1 MLGLLIQ
8 ILSFIILLY
17 VILSFFMRP
26 DHDVMRF
33 LSKIVGPNIESD
45 STSGATFDGVG
56 FQPGDFDVDRE
67 RFRKCINSYFVSIWA
82 IIEKVINNR
91 FRSLE

>member
-1 MLGLLIQ
+1 MLSYLLGLLIQ

-33 LSKIVGPNIESD
+33 LSKIVDPILNPIRRVVPPLMGL
-45 STSGATFDGVG
+45 
-56 FQPGDFDVDRE
+56 DFSPV
-67 RFRKCINSYFVSIWA
+67 ILMLIVSALGNALIR
-82 IIEKVINNR
+82 ILYR
-91 FRSLE
+91 LGL

>member
-1 MLGLLIQ
+1 MLSYLLGLLIQ

-33 LSKIVGPNIESD
+33 LSKIVDPILNPIRRVVPSLMGL
-45 STSGATFDGVG
+45 
-56 FQPGDFDVDRE
+56 DFSPV
-67 RFRKCINSYFVSIWA
+67 ILMLIVSALGNALIR
-82 IIEKVINNR
+82 ILYR
-91 FRSLE
+91 LGL